1 MMGFWNEVKAFF
13 DDVRHFK
20 FDALWVVFWLGLALC
35 LFGAAIF
42 GDIK

>member
-1 MMGFWNEVKAFF
+1 MGFWNEVKAFF
-13 DDVRHFK
+13 DDVRHLK

-35 LFGAAIF
+35 LFGTAIF